1 MPTKEPLVGNM
12 EKPLKNLD
20 RYSVVLASN
29 SPRRKQLLEQLGLN
43 FTPRVIK
50 DIDESYPEDMCADE
64 IAAYISAKKAKA
76 YRETMSDSELIIT
89 ADTVVVCGDKVLGK
103 PADADDACAML
114 KILSG
119 RTHKVITGVT
129 ITTKDTINTFDS
141 VTEVDFDALTD
152 DEIGYYVNTYKPM
165 DKAGA
170 YGIQEWIGCAGVK
183 GMRGSFYNV
192 MGLPVQKLYKE
203 LSKI

>member
-43 FTPRVIK
+43 FTTRVIK

>member
-1 MPTKEPLVGNM
+1 
-12 EKPLKNLD
+12 
-20 RYSVVLASN
+20 
-29 SPRRKQLLEQLGLN
+29 
-43 FTPRVIK
+43 
-50 DIDESYPEDMCADE
+50 MCADE

-76 YRETMSDSELIIT
+76 YRETMNDSELIIT

-129 ITTKDTINTFDS
+129 IATRDTINTFDS

-152 DEIGYYVNTYKPM
+152 EEIDYYVNTYKPM

>member
-1 MPTKEPLVGNM
+1 M

-43 FTPRVIK
+43 FTTRVIK

-129 ITTKDTINTFDS
+129 IATKDTINTFDS